1 MSTSRRTIINR
12 SCGWRSSHDLLRLH
26 GARQD
31 RIQAGGADI
40 LRQWRVHSQHQP
52 AKQVQ
57 PENVPFLGVYMV
69 DETTTPDG
77 DANVGEVRFHS
88 VATIGISV
96 IVQNNDASAASAKL
110 DQAWGEI
117 ERLFDDPTVYNWKNV
132 GKPNEVAIQSFDR
145 GQRTHVYGDIG
156 QENAIPIA
164 ELRYNLQCNLGVID
178 YEPTIVDDLE
188 QFT

>member
-1 MSTSRRTIINR
+1 MTSYAYMARDKIASKLAARTFFVNGEFTLSTSR
-12 SCGWRSSHDLLRLH
+12 
-26 GARQD
+26 
-31 RIQAGGADI
+31 
-40 LRQWRVHSQHQP
+40 

-132 GKPNEVAIQSFDR
+132 GKPNEVAIQSFR
-145 GQRTHVYGDIG
+145 SWPAHTCLRRHRTGERHSD
-156 QENAIPIA
+156 
-164 ELRYNLQCNLGVID
+164 C
-178 YEPTIVDDLE
+178 
-188 QFT
+188 